1 MGRKRR
7 RPVGCRRAAAGGP
20 AGAARGGDSRRSVM
34 AMEDVRR
41 ALEPAIR
48 RCLHVFWRFSRGLTL
63 GVRAVVIDGQGR
75 VFLIRH
81 SYVAG
86 WHLPGGGVEAGETVL
101 SALTRELAEEG
112 NITLDEPPLLHGVF
126 FNARVSRRDHVAVSV
141 VRAFHQDTPP
151 QSSEERR

>member
-101 SALTRELAEEG
+101 SALTRELAE
-112 NITLDEPPLLHGVF
+112 PPLLHGVF
-126 FNARVSRRDHVAVSV
+126 FNARVSRRDHVAVYV
-141 VRAFHQDTPP
+141 VRAFNQDTPP
-151 QSSEERR
+151 QPNHEIIEHRFFPG